1 MRGLAKDLYYVLIL
15 LTALAV
21 IAFVEEAPRAA
32 AIMAAVHG
40 LLVVLAYPLGV
51 FRRDD

>member
-1 MRGLAKDLYYVLIL
+1 MRGLAKDLYCVLIL
-15 LTALAV
+15 LCALAV
-21 IAFVEEAPRAA
+21 VAFVEEAPKAA

-40 LLVVLAYPLGV
+40 VLVVLAYALGV